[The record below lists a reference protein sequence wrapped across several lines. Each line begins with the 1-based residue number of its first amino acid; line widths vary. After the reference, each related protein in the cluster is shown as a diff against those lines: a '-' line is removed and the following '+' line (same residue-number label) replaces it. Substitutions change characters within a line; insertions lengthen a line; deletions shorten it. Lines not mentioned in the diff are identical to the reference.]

1 MARTKTD
8 DTPVV
13 LDNQATID
21 GEIPEWATPDPADQ
35 QLVAS
40 NGPIM
45 GQTRRHLVGAE
56 LLQWV
61 AAQISRYEDDDPR
74 MALEIASQIAAASN
88 LDEILSDVDTT
99 KGKEILDTILEV
111 NAVKFVMSS
120 EPGGCPYFALLSAR
134 DTKTGE
140 LHTVSVG
147 GWKLVLQLGQL
158 HYITTRLEPTSEFLV
173 PDGTPD
179 SISPETYPVYFRIRT
194 KPTNTP
200 GRSINYLARVTD

>member
-1 MARTKTD
+1 MAKTKTD
-8 DTPVV
+8 DIPQV
-13 LDNQATID
+13 LNGQLAADS
-21 GEIPEWATPDPADQ
+21 EIPEWAVADPADQ
-35 QLVAS
+35 VVATISDQITGQL
-40 NGPIM
+40 
-45 GQTRRHLVGAE
+45 RRHLGGAE

-88 LDEILSDVDTT
+88 LDEILSDQDTT
-99 KGKEILDTILEV
+99 KGKAILDTILEV

-134 DTKTGE
+134 DTKSGE

-158 HYITTRLEPTSEFLV
+158 HYITTELEAGSPFLV

-179 SISPETYPVYFRIRT
+179 CIEPETFPVYFRIRT